1 MDSWK
6 PKLKMRFPAFVL
18 LLATISFWS
27 FYDRYELAGPLLLES
42 PVLADGT
49 NLRGDVFESKSH
61 FILRVPKGGKRA
73 RIDFPLTGG
82 ADYEIIRAS
91 ARIKVDGV
99 VAGQQPWHCARV
111 LLAQYD
117 ANNKWISGP
126 HGLVGER
133 GSKDWEGH
141 RDEFEIQP
149 NAARVVVILQQSGTE
164 GTAEFD
170 RIVVQPVRIRT
181 SFPWWRMG
189 FAASWLA
196 AAIYYFPRCRLHYRK
211 LKLLILLNALA
222 IISGALMPAEWIE
235 DGSEW
240 VKKTWT
246 ERTEPVPEKIA
257 LKPAEKPA
265 GKPAVKRDR
274 DLLQMDRFNELVGG
288 VHGGGHFILFASLCF
303 LVYCSAALERQHP
316 SYFFKVGFD
325 VLLFA
330 AVTESLQFLTIDR
343 TAGASDLRID
353 LYGMGAALLLFL
365 MVLPLIRRFAMKPG

>member
-6 PKLKMRFPAFVL
+6 PKLKMRLPAFVL
-18 LLATISFWS
+18 LLATVLFWS
-27 FYDRYELAGPLLLES
+27 FYDRYEPDGPVLLES
-42 PVLADGT
+42 PALADGT
-49 NLRGDVFESKSH
+49 NIRGDVSESKSH
-61 FILRVPKGGKRA
+61 FILRVPKEGKRA
-73 RIDFPLTGG
+73 RIDFPLAGG
-82 ADYEIIRAS
+82 ADYETIRAS

-99 VAGQQPWHCARV
+99 VVGQKPWHCARV

-126 HGLVGER
+126 HGLVGEQ

-170 RIVVQPVRIRT
+170 RIEVQPVRIRT
-181 SFPWWRMG
+181 SFVWWRIA
-189 FAASWLA
+189 FAAAWIWMAFL
-196 AAIYYFPRCRLHYRK
+196 YVPRCRLNHRK
-211 LKLLILLNALA
+211 LKILILLNALA
-222 IISGALMPAEWIE
+222 ILAGAMMPGDWIA

-240 VKKTWT
+240 AKKTWT
-246 ERTEPVPEKIA
+246 EWTDAAPEKTD
-257 LKPAEKPA
+257 LKTG
-265 GKPAVKRDR
+265 GKPAVKSDR
-274 DLLQMDRFNELVGG
+274 DLQQMDRFNELVGG
-288 VHGGGHFILFASLCF
+288 AHGGGHFILFTSLCF
-303 LVYCSAALERQHP
+303 LVYCSAALERQHS

-365 MVLPLIRRFAMKPG
+365 MVLPLIRRFASKPG